1 MAFSYWMR
9 SYDEPI
15 FHLNQCN
22 RSNNNISYGVTHVTS
37 QSMKNCPIEKAAETN
52 LLLHKNSYCIKM
64 QQIIMKK
71 TTETKYGSFNC
82 TENTNDCRQTDLS
95 VG

>member
-71 TTETKYGSFNC
+71 KQQQKRNMVHLIAQKTRTIAV
-82 TENTNDCRQTDLS
+82 RRIS
-95 VG
+95 V